1 MGNLK
6 ISGNTTEI
14 NEWNISDI
22 IDDYVNTC
30 KEIHDKETFGSQ
42 TSKGDMTYWE
52 VARFN
57 DWELAMEY
65 DNKRI

>member
-1 MGNLK
+1 MANLK

-14 NEWNISDI
+14 NDWDIFSI
-22 IDDYVNTC
+22 IDDYVNTS
-30 KEIHDKETFGSQ
+30 KEIHDKETYGSE
-42 TSKGDMTYWE
+42 TSKSDMTYWE
-52 VARFN
+52 VDRFR

>member
-30 KEIHDKETFGSQ
+30 KEIHDKETMGSQ
-42 TSKGDMTYWE
+42 TSKAGMTYWE
-52 VARFN
+52 IARLN